1 MIPYNRDPRQVIP
14 TSSVKIIGLG
24 GAGANMLER
33 IALDGMEGAELL
45 ALNTDIRTLGSCL
58 AKEKIQLGV
67 NLTKGLGAGGDPELG
82 HSAVLEAEEQ
92 IRTALK
98 GRRIVFLCTGLGGGT
113 GSGAAPIVT
122 RIAREEGAF
131 VVVFATMP
139 FAFEG
144 KRRRDQAETA
154 LNELAVLS
162 NALVTFDNNRMG
174 ELVLAKQGI
183 HEAFIAADHMICE
196 SIKAVIRLVVRP
208 GLINVGL
215 DDLMSALRTNRS
227 RCLFGSGLASGKDRA
242 TKALRNALSSP
253 LLDQG
258 ALLREAQTVLVHLS
272 GGEDLTL
279 FEIELLMQRLQK
291 FVPENAHVL
300 FGAAVDP
307 ALGESLSLTLISAL
321 PEDSLAMAPR
331 ESLSQTSRE
340 SPLLDPSQGFTPAAA
355 KSQPAAFE
363 PAPLPDFVTSPAPEA
378 RAFEEPAPKPEPEPE
393 PKPEPKPE
401 PERVVK
407 REAPAAAKPIE
418 AAPASLMSKFRRSL
432 AGPAAATAPS
442 LFDEDR
448 PFAEPETPGK
458 TQKVELPEPV
468 EGFSL
473 VDDEPAEPAAARVE
487 DPQPAEQPRT
497 AAVAEFVAKAAKE
510 VVESYVDAEPDP
522 EPIEKDEDMSV
533 PSLESAGFTPIPR
546 KRPPGVTPWSTAKG
560 PKEFTPEPAAAKPAA
575 PETPA
580 EPEAPKLKLGIK
592 PAGPQSELSLDSA
605 PRGRFEGES
614 PNVFEGEDL
623 DLPPFLRKKK

>member
-1 MIPYNRDPRQVIP
+1 MIQYNRDPKQTIP
-14 TSSVKIIGLG
+14 SSAVKIIGLG

-33 IALDGMEGAELL
+33 IALDGLDGAELL
-45 ALNTDIRTLGSCL
+45 ALNTDIRTLAACL

-67 NLTKGLGAGGDPELG
+67 NLTKGLGAGGDPVLG
-82 HSAVLEAEEQ
+82 HQAMLESEEE
-92 IRTALK
+92 IRASIK

-144 KRRRDQAETA
+144 KRRREQAETA

-183 HEAFIAADHMICE
+183 HEAFAAADHMICE
-196 SIKAVIRLVVRP
+196 SIKAVIRLVIRP

-227 RCLFGSGLASGKDRA
+227 RCLFGSGIAEGKDRA
-242 TKALRNALSSP
+242 SRALKNALASP

-258 ALLREAQTVLVHLS
+258 SLLKDAQTVLVHLS

-291 FVPENAHVL
+291 FVPEKAHVL
-300 FGAAVDP
+300 FGAAIDP
-307 ALGESLSLTLISAL
+307 AMGDSLSITLISAL

-331 ESLSQTSRE
+331 EFLSQRPQA
-340 SPLLDPSQGFTPAAA
+340 SPLLDPSQGFTAAPPQGASAIAEPVQEPVAAA
-355 KSQPAAFE
+355 PVQH
-363 PAPLPDFVTSPAPEA
+363 V
-378 RAFEEPAPKPEPEPE
+378 EPEPE
-393 PKPEPKPE
+393 PAPEPVLETKP
-401 PERVVK
+401 VV
-407 REAPAAAKPIE
+407 PAVS
-418 AAPASLMSKFRRSL
+418 SLSKLRQ
-432 AGPAAATAPS
+432 AATDLPPATVPS
-442 LFDEDR
+442 LFDDER
-448 PFAEPETPGK
+448 PFAEPEAPKKSAPESPAET
-458 TQKVELPEPV
+458 ELDAFTFLEETAPEPEAPTPDPKEENLAV
-468 EGFSL
+468 PTLEPEAEEIFYNAA
-473 VDDEPAEPAAARVE
+473 DEPV
-487 DPQPAEQPRT
+487 
-497 AAVAEFVAKAAKE
+497 
-510 VVESYVDAEPDP
+510 P
-522 EPIEKDEDMSV
+522 EPIETYEAPEKSPTPSFTPGPKRR
-533 PSLESAGFTPIPR
+533 PSLTA
-546 KRPPGVTPWSTAKG
+546 PWGKS
-560 PKEFTPEPAAAKPAA
+560 KPAVGDHEEL
-575 PETPA
+575 PTEDVG
-580 EPEAPKLKLGIK
+580 ESEVPKLKLGVK
-592 PAGPQSELSLDSA
+592 TAGPQSELSLDSA

-614 PNVFEGEDL
+614 PNVFGGEDL

>member
-1 MIPYNRDPRQVIP
+1 MIPYTRDPQQMIP
-14 TSSVKIIGLG
+14 TSAVKIIGLG

-33 IALDGMEGAELL
+33 VALDGLDGAELL
-45 ALNTDIRTLGSCL
+45 ALNTDLRTLASCI
-58 AKEKIQLGV
+58 AREKIQLGV
-67 NLTKGLGAGGDPELG
+67 NLTKGLGAGGDPDLG
-82 HSAVLEAEEQ
+82 HQAVLEAEDQ
-92 IRTALK
+92 IRTSIK
-98 GRRIVFLCTGLGGGT
+98 GHRIVFLCTGLGGGT

-144 KRRRDQAETA
+144 RRRRDQAEA
-154 LNELAVLS
+154 SLNELAVLS

-183 HEAFIAADHMICE
+183 HEAFAAADHMICE

-242 TKALRNALSSP
+242 SRALRNALNSP

-258 ALLREAQTVLVHLS
+258 ALLKDAQTVLVHLS

-291 FVPENAHVL
+291 FVPEKAHVL

-307 ALGESLSLTLISAL
+307 AMGDSLSITLISAL

-331 ESLSQTSRE
+331 ESLSHG
-340 SPLLDPSQGFTPAAA
+340 SPENAILDPSQGFTAPTKKIIPFVIEPESESEA
-355 KSQPAAFE
+355 STNPVSE
-363 PAPLPDFVTSPAPEA
+363 PAQVFEIDPAVESPVATPTPIPTVSKLRKTSTHMA
-378 RAFEEPAPKPEPEPE
+378 
-393 PKPEPKPE
+393 
-401 PERVVK
+401 
-407 REAPAAAKPIE
+407 
-418 AAPASLMSKFRRSL
+418 
-432 AGPAAATAPS
+432 AAATPS
-442 LFDEDR
+442 LFDNER
-448 PFAEPETPGK
+448 PFAEP
-458 TQKVELPEPV
+458 
-468 EGFSL
+468 
-473 VDDEPAEPAAARVE
+473 DEPTLAEDEAEPQPDLEVPTLTESTSSQDEIASDELEIGDASWIEADAAFSNNPGSPNEIYVE
-487 DPQPAEQPRT
+487 AE
-497 AAVAEFVAKAAKE
+497 E
-510 VVESYVDAEPDP
+510 DP
-522 EPIEKDEDMSV
+522 EPIEAVEPE
-533 PSLESAGFTPIPR
+533 PSTTGGFTPLPKRRPTVVARWGTSKRTEPTLAPSPMTDEIPEEEHEQILNSVR
-546 KRPPGVTPWSTAKG
+546 ES
-560 PKEFTPEPAAAKPAA
+560 EPEV
-575 PETPA
+575 
-580 EPEAPKLKLGIK
+580 EAPKLKLGIK
-592 PAGPQSELSLDSA
+592 SHSAQNELSLDST
-605 PRGRFEGES
+605 PRGRFEGER

>member
-1 MIPYNRDPRQVIP
+1 MIP
-14 TSSVKIIGLG
+14 TSAVKIIGLG

-45 ALNTDIRTLGSCL
+45 ALNTDLRTLASSL
-58 AKEKIQLGV
+58 ALEKIQLGV

-82 HSAVLEAEEQ
+82 HQAVLESEDQ
-92 IRTALK
+92 IRLAIQ

-144 KRRRDQAETA
+144 RRRREQAETA

-183 HEAFIAADHMICE
+183 HEAFAAADHMICE

-227 RCLFGSGLASGKDRA
+227 RCLFGSGLATGKDRA
-242 TKALRNALSSP
+242 AKALKNALSSP

-258 ALLREAQTVLVHLS
+258 ALLKDAQTVLVHLS

-291 FVPENAHVL
+291 FVPEKAHVL
-300 FGAAVDP
+300 FGAAIDP
-307 ALGESLSLTLISAL
+307 AMGDSLSITLISAL
-321 PEDSLAMAPR
+321 PEDSLAAAPR
-331 ESLSQTSRE
+331 DSFSQASQE
-340 SPLLDPSQGFTPAAA
+340 PSLLDPSQGFTAPPTSKIAALVA
-355 KSQPAAFE
+355 EMAVE
-363 PAPLPDFVTSPAPEA
+363 PDEDMGFADATASSPSDAVLFSPE
-378 RAFEEPAPKPEPEPE
+378 
-393 PKPEPKPE
+393 
-401 PERVVK
+401 
-407 REAPAAAKPIE
+407 
-418 AAPASLMSKFRRSL
+418 SKFRR
-432 AGPAAATAPS
+432 ATTHSSSEEEP
-442 LFDEDR
+442 
-448 PFAEPETPGK
+448 PFAEEFLGSHEISPAAD
-458 TQKVELPEPV
+458 
-468 EGFSL
+468 
-473 VDDEPAEPAAARVE
+473 DDELDDNLGEITDTEPHSDSFAPGPKDRPPLTAPWGKPTVVVFPE
-487 DPQPAEQPRT
+487 DMPPE
-497 AAVAEFVAKAAKE
+497 AKE
-510 VVESYVDAEPDP
+510 EEAD
-522 EPIEKDEDMSV
+522 IELKSEEM
-533 PSLESAGFTPIPR
+533 
-546 KRPPGVTPWSTAKG
+546 
-560 PKEFTPEPAAAKPAA
+560 
-575 PETPA
+575 
-580 EPEAPKLKLGIK
+580 PKLKLGIK
-592 PAGPQSELSLDSA
+592 ATGPQSELSLDSA

-614 PNVFEGEDL
+614 PNVLDGEDL